1 VLVSGEREMEH
12 LAGGRGE
19 SESGERERCD
29 YFWHTYYGFPSKMLG
44 WALLVVTLSFLAFV
58 ASVAMGIL

>member
-1 VLVSGEREMEH
+1 MSGDGEMED
-12 LAGGRGE
+12 LGGGRKE
-19 SESGERERCD
+19 SKSIERERCD
-29 YFWHTYYGFPSKMLG
+29 YFWHTYYGFPSEMLG

>member
-1 VLVSGEREMEH
+1 MEDH
-12 LAGGRGE
+12 ASE
-19 SESGERERCD
+19 HHSSESKESKSKEMERCD
-29 YFWHTYYGFPSKMLG
+29 YFWHTYFGLPSEMLG